1 MQVMTK
7 TNLGTLR
14 QELKEVPGKNLKKV
28 AQEDLAREAGLRVTT
43 YRNVEQGR
51 ATTYKKA
58 NAILEALNRLRKDRG
73 LEPVTLDDLGIN
85 IA

>member
-7 TNLGTLR
+7 TNLKALR
-14 QELKEVPGKNLKKV
+14 EELKEVPEKSLKRV

-43 YRNVEQGR
+43 YRNIELGR

-58 NAILEALNRLRKDRG
+58 NAILEAVNRLRKDRD
-73 LEPVTLDDLGIN
+73 LAPVTLEDLCIN